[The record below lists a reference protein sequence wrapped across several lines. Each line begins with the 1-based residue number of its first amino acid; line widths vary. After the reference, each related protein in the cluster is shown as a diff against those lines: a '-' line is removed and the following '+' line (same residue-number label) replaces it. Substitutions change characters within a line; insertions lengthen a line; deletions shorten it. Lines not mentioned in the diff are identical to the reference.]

1 MIAVMSEGNESCW
14 KEVGCGCVRK
24 WVEYKEVDIVESES
38 SKECEEVIRVENKE
52 VKAVE

>member
-24 WVEYKEVDIVESES
+24 WVEYKEVDIVESE
-38 SKECEEVIRVENKE
+38 KVIRVENKE

>member
-1 MIAVMSEGNESCW
+1 M
-14 KEVGCGCVRK
+14 
-24 WVEYKEVDIVESES
+24 EYKEVDIVESES